1 MPIVNVANHFIETN
15 GNPIDPDKKE
25 QRKNRKDDNKE
36 KK

>member
-15 GNPIDPDKKE
+15 GNPINPDKKA
-25 QRKNRKDDNKE
+25 QRNNKKDNNKE

>member
-15 GNPIDPDKKE
+15 GNPVDPDKVE
-25 QRKNRKDDNKE
+25 QRKNKKDNKKE